1 MIHGISSGK
10 LIDALDANE
19 KHIINLADDQPV
31 PASFVSSLDSRLT
44 DTRVPT
50 DLSVTNAKV
59 SASAA
64 IVQSKLLLNGVIPVA
79 WIGTTATTVA
89 QGNLAEYVA
98 MKGAANGYA
107 PLGAD
112 SKIDG
117 VYLPASAGTGT
128 VTSVALALPAFIT
141 VTGSPVTTSGTLTG
155 TLANQAAASWFGNA
169 TGGSTTPS
177 FNTSAL
183 PVGLIPSLNASIIT
197 AGTLVA
203 ARLPVAVGVGAS
215 HAIGAVPDPGAS
227 GTATDYL
234 ARDMTYK
241 SIGVTGQPSGTTTL
255 SGAAPDIDW
264 ALTTTFKQTL
274 SANTTYTFSGV
285 ADGWSVMIAITNTA
299 SNFVANF
306 PGTVKWPGGVTPT
319 QTTGAKTDV
328 WGFVSIDGTI
338 YANVIKNFTA

>member
-1 MIHGISSGK
+1 MIPAISSGK
-10 LIDALDANE
+10 LLNNFDANG
-19 KHIINLADDQPV
+19 KHIINLAADQPV

-50 DLSVTNAKV
+50 DGSVTNAKV
-59 SASAA
+59 NAAAA
-64 IVQSKLLLNGVIPVA
+64 IVQSKLSLNGVIPVA

-128 VTSVALALPAFIT
+128 VTSVGLALPAMFT
-141 VTGSPVTTSGTLTG
+141 VTNSPVTTSGTLTG

-169 TGGSTTPS
+169 TGGAAAPA
-177 FNTSAL
+177 FNTSAF
-183 PVGLIPSLNASIIT
+183 PVGLIPSLPASIIT
-197 AGTLVA
+197 SGTLVA

-234 ARDMTYK
+234 ARDMTYR
-241 SIGVTGQPSGTTTL
+241 SIAGTGQPSGTTAL
-255 SGAAPDIDW
+255 SGAAPTINW
-264 ALTTTFKQTL
+264 ALTTTFSQTL
-274 SANTTYTFSGV
+274 SANTTYAFSGV

-299 SNFVANF
+299 SNYIVNF
-306 PGTVKWPGGVTPT
+306 PGTVKWKGGVTPT
-319 QTTGAKTDV
+319 QTIGAKTDV
-328 WGFVSIDGTI
+328 WGFVSIGGVV
-338 YANVIKNFTA
+338 YGNVIPSFNP